1 MILNKVTIKNF
12 RQYRDVEINF
22 AKDSD
27 KNFTIIQDNNG
38 TGKTTLLNALSWCLY
53 ESEIHKIDNSK
64 ETKGLDI
71 CNNKTFYLADNQ
83 ETIEIKVIIEFL
95 DDGKILS
102 FNRCNYYRKSNNKLL
117 SLHKRNKFYV
127 VKQEGTNDL
136 IEDDPHYILERKI
149 PKDIEDYFFFDGAR
163 LSEYFQKTKNSKI
176 KDAVFNVSQLTLFE
190 KVSSNLNKVKQN
202 YISKQKT
209 IKPKLG
215 KSEEKVLEIENLIQT
230 SENEII
236 TAQNNIKKFKIEI
249 DNVEKE
255 LSSKGEGSVQKDV
268 FRNKE
273 LEKN

>member
-1 MILNKVTIKNF
+1 MITIL
-12 RQYRDVEINF
+12 
-22 AKDSD
+22 
-27 KNFTIIQDNNG
+27 G
-38 TGKTTLLNALSWCLY
+38 
-53 ESEIHKIDNSK
+53 
-64 ETKGLDI
+64 
-71 CNNKTFYLADNQ
+71 
-83 ETIEIKVIIEFL
+83 
-95 DDGKILS
+95 
-102 FNRCNYYRKSNNKLL
+102 
-117 SLHKRNKFYV
+117 
-127 VKQEGTNDL
+127 
-136 IEDDPHYILERKI
+136 
-149 PKDIEDYFFFDGAR
+149 DYFFFDGAR